1 MGDTTTTQNSSQ
13 HTEPWKATRPVL
25 DSIVGGLKNIN
36 PGLSGNQSGALDSL
50 VALARAGN
58 PYAPAIDSYAT
69 TMLAGGGPD
78 RTGLVRDAYNN
89 YQANL
94 QGTAAGDYLD
104 PQKNPFFANT
114 TNAIGNDVWNRV
126 SGLYAGSGRD
136 PAGAGNFGYN
146 VSRGIAE
153 GTAPVYG
160 SIYSQER
167 GNQLNAANSLYGA
180 GNTTAGALSGLDQQ
194 RLANQGQ
201 GVGAAQAATNAAAD
215 PYTRIL
221 AAEAQRKGIP
231 LSLLSQIQ
239 NIVQPMAQGFGT
251 TTGTQSTTTP
261 TNWGQLAV
269 GAGMAGLGAMTGNP
283 MMAAGGIAGLGGMFN
298 SSGFANSSTLPPFT
312 GLRTY

>member
-1 MGDTTTTQNSSQ
+1 MGDTTTTQNTSQ
-13 HTEPWKATRPVL
+13 KTTPWTAAMPAL
-25 DSIVGGLKNIN
+25 NSIVGGLKNIN

-78 RTGLVRDAYNN
+78 RTGLITDAYKN
-89 YQANL
+89 YKTNL

-104 PQKNPFFANT
+104 PQKNPFFAAT
-114 TNAIGNDVWNRV
+114 TGAIGNDVWNRMA
-126 SGLYAGSGRD
+126 GLYAGSGRD

-160 SIYSQER
+160 SLYSQER

-180 GNTTAGALSGLDQQ
+180 GNTTAGALSGLDQT
-194 RLANQGQ
+194 RLGNQGQ
-201 GVGAAQAATNAAAD
+201 GVNAATAATNAAVD
-215 PYTRIL
+215 PYTRML
-221 AAEAQRKGIP
+221 AAEAQRQGIP
-231 LSLLSQIQ
+231 LSLLQQLSGIAS
-239 NIVQPMAQGFGT
+239 PLAQHFGT

-261 TNWGQLAV
+261 TNWPQLLIG
-269 GAGMAGLGAMTGNP
+269 GAMAGLGAYGSGGTSLLGNP
-283 MMAAGGIAGLGGMFN
+283 G
-298 SSGFANSSTLPPFT
+298 GFANLGSPIVSTLPPFT
-312 GLRTY
+312 GLRNS